1 MPRLVTISAVQ
12 VPWTT
17 EELSDVERRAWN
29 LEMAT
34 SYLQEA
40 GARGCDIACLGEIVN
55 AVGVPLT
62 AESLPRFAETLPG
75 EFTARLGAIA
85 RRYRMY
91 VVCPLYAHVDGNVRN
106 VAVILDRAGEIVG
119 WYAKV
124 HCTQSERAYGVTPG
138 DAWPTF
144 ALDFGRVGVQICHD
158 NSFPESARCLALNGA
173 EIVFWPHVQS
183 GWGDVAWDAVLRAR
197 AIDNHLYLVAACY
210 GTPPS
215 LAWRP
220 GMMVGRSGVVAPDGS
235 IRADAGRSPGIA
247 TVAVDLDQPRLA
259 HDFTRGGDHP
269 FWADV
274 LADRQPDTYQRLVAS
289 R

>member
-17 EELSDVERRAWN
+17 EISNSERRAWN

-40 GARGCDIACLGEIVN
+40 GARGSDIACLGETVN
-55 AVGVPLT
+55 AIGVPLT
-62 AESLPRFAETLPG
+62 AESLSRFAEMLPG
-75 EFTARLGAIA
+75 EFTARLGAVA
-85 RRYRMY
+85 CRYRMY
-91 VVCPLYAHVDGNVRN
+91 VVCPLYARIDGAVRN

-124 HCTQSERAYGVTPG
+124 HCTQGERVCGVMPG
-138 DAWPTF
+138 DSWPTF
-144 ALDFGRVGVQICHD
+144 ALDFGRIGVQICHD

-173 EIVFWPHVQS
+173 EIVFWPHVQA
-183 GWGDVAWDAVLRAR
+183 GWGDVAWDAVLQAR
-197 AIDNHLYLVAACY
+197 AIDNHLYLVAVCY
-210 GTPPS
+210 GTPPTQ
-215 LAWRP
+215 AWRP
-220 GMMVGRSGVVAPDGS
+220 GMMVGRSGIVAPDGS
-235 IRADAGRSPGIA
+235 VRADAGRYPGVA

-259 HDFTRGGDHP
+259 HDFTRSGDHP

-274 LADRQPDTYQRLVAS
+274 LADRRPDTYQRLVAS
-289 R
+289 G